1 MFAGI
6 DCDFNIHPSSSPK
19 PGGCAL
25 VALLASLRVFLRH
38 QCCWQ
43 LAVLVCTP
51 ELLNLVRLCNR
62 VKAQSSE
69 RYQTVR
75 P

>member
-6 DCDFNIHPSSSPK
+6 DCDFNIHPSSSPE

-25 VALLASLRVFLRH
+25 VTLLSSLRVSLRH

-43 LAVLVCTP
+43 LVVFVCTP
-51 ELLNLVRLCNR
+51 ELCNLVRLCNR